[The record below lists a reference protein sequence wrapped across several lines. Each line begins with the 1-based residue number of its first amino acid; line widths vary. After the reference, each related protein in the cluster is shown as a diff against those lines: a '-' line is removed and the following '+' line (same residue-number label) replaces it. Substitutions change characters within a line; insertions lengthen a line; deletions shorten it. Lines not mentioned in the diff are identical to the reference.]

1 MNERSLGPKALLQM
15 HPTKELVCAC
25 CHDQLFVTPCTVAHQ
40 APLSMEFSGKNTGV
54 GCHFLLQGDLPKPG
68 VKPVSL
74 VYLAMSR
81 QILYQM
87 HHLGR
92 GESLEI
98 SVMHQY
104 LQNYLLGEISF
115 LIKFIYF
122 N

>member
-1 MNERSLGPKALLQM
+1 MLN
-15 HPTKELVCAC
+15 
-25 CHDQLFVTPCTVAHQ
+25 HDQLFVTPCTVAHQ

-54 GCHFLLQGDLPKPG
+54 GCHFLLQGNLPKPG
-68 VKPVSL
+68 VKPISL

-92 GESLEI
+92 GEGLEMHQG
-98 SVMHQY
+98 SVMHQD

-115 LIKFIYF
+115 F

>member
-1 MNERSLGPKALLQM
+1 MICAQLLSSVQF
-15 HPTKELVCAC
+15 
-25 CHDQLFVTPCTVAHQ
+25 FVTTRTVALQ
-40 APLSMEFSGKNTGV
+40 ASLYMGFSGKNTGV